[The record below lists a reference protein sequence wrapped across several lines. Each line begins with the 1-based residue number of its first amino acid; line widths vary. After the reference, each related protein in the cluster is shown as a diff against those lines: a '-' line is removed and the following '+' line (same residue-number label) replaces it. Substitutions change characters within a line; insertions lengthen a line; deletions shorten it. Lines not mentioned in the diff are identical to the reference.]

1 MWYRQLLI
9 ASLALAL
16 TVGTSCTSGD
26 LPSETQLENDGP
38 PGGGGS
44 EPPGGGETE
53 PPGGGSEP
61 PGETEPPGGETV
73 PPEDGKLPPNVN
85 LLVCD
90 PQPYASATA
99 VIGPL
104 GGQISVG
111 NHNLTILENALSE
124 DVAITAEQI
133 EGQIASVRFSPEGL
147 QFAVPTVLTLSYQN
161 CVSIPDSKRIVYI
174 SESLQ
179 ILQSLPS
186 VDVDS
191 TSQVST
197 LLDHFSRY
205 AVAY

>member
-1 MWYRQLLI
+1 MWYRQLLV

-44 EPPGGGETE
+44 EPPGGETE

-61 PGETEPPGGETV
+61 PGETEPPGDGETV
-73 PPEDGKLPPNVN
+73 PPEDGELPPDAN

-133 EGQIASVRFSPEGL
+133 EGQVASVRFSPEGL

-161 CVSIPDSKRIVYI
+161 CVSIPHSKRIVYI